1 MSLDKSITINDIAA
15 PMRMHTW
22 ELNPGFLYILGQ
34 AHEAGLKQPI
44 VNAIFKKFIEEK
56 IPVAQKIIRRLSF
69 KHAFKDFHLTLPL
82 KTVFFIHID
91 ELIEHYQNQLDQRDV
106 KIDEEYIKLKQMLSK
121 NLAEIWPEDNHEIDD
136 FLNLLKSKLCL
147 VEAVPPD
154 FDETIAQ
161 WSHLLKIQYLAN
173 MTIPATYLR
182 KDYSTSH
189 RILLGSNYGTLSD
202 SYKFRFYDISYGKS
216 VQAYFL
222 SLQQLSKDFSW
233 ILPKMVEKLPPLNNE
248 KLEEEFFQ
256 ITHYNNEESGNQK
269 RDKQSV
275 SSLVEEYANE
285 MKDLISQLYLLN
297 TQQNEKLESLLF
309 RIIQAQLIVCHGSKD
324 LEKIIKK
331 LKQNKDQVYAIAG
344 IDLHADHYL
353 LPHLLNYSECVQ
365 LKSNY
370 LDITSFSLIVI
381 MDGILAA
388 NRRWSKFESQRIMP
402 TLPPSHI
409 IHVGPTAEQANE
421 YAEKFLAELE
431 TKKARKDKGANQQT
445 KTPNNYPRKGGDK
458 ATGQPAKTS
467 SKSTDSTTSATITTT
482 TTTTTATRAAFP
494 STVPNTAP
502 TPRSLPSIQ
511 ILRQKL
517 RDLYIENP
525 SSSLR
530 QAMWHFDHLIV
541 IQGGLPESALTT
553 PEHLCLMAA
562 ATNYA
567 QKTLEQTYRFCLKQ
581 EQAPFTTTHNLKTY
595 HKQLDPHFSTYPTV
609 VKDLFLAND
618 WHRYFYTQHKK
629 WTSHTTFQVNIP
641 PVLEKLYK
649 IAEGQ
654 LGSVG
659 ELNKT
664 VEQMIE
670 KTSKHLETLL
680 NQTDVAAN
688 DKLSP
693 REEVEWVKKAFQEEQ
708 FIVVQQT
715 LENFLKN
722 VNASHPIYSSAK
734 QAVASLKILE
744 GTIRQM
750 NKSND
755 IREFSTWSVGSLLQV
770 QESIENV
777 FHTIE
782 YYKKGKISVQHELK
796 TLAEELGIEMG
807 SLADHTRELSYKV
820 RYPVENKNNSL
831 SAQII
836 DDLEALK
843 EFPDLEKGFKLQ
855 TTPKTLWAPPSS
867 EASLS
872 KVVKRMQG
880 FLVETEKFLREKGV
894 PTLQEAHQKHL
905 FALSSK
911 NSTH

>member
-22 ELNPGFLYILGQ
+22 EFNPGSLYILQ
-34 AHEAGLKQPI
+34 RAEEANLKQPI

-56 IPVAQKIIRRLSF
+56 IPQAQKIIDRLSF
-69 KHAFKDFHLTLPL
+69 KHAFKEFHLTFPV

-91 ELIEHYQNQLDQRDV
+91 ELIEHYQNQLDQREV
-106 KIDEEYIKLKQMLSK
+106 EIDEEYIKLKHLLSK
-121 NLAEIWPEDNHEIDD
+121 NLAEIWPEDNHEILD
-136 FLNLLKSKLCL
+136 FLNLLKSKLSL
-147 VEAVPPD
+147 VEAMPPN
-154 FDETIAQ
+154 FDETIAL
-161 WSHLLKIQYLAN
+161 WAHLLKIQYVAN
-173 MTIPATYLR
+173 MTISAAYLR

-189 RILLGSNYGTLSD
+189 RLLIGSNYSTLSD
-202 SYKFRFYDISYGKS
+202 LDKFRFYEISYGKS
-216 VQAYFL
+216 VQGYFL
-222 SLQQLSKDFSW
+222 ILQQISKDFSW
-233 ILPKMVEKLPPLNNE
+233 ILPKMVEKLPPMNNE
-248 KLEEEFFQ
+248 KLEEEFSQ
-256 ITHYNNEESGNQK
+256 ITHYNNKQSGNQK
-269 RDKQSV
+269 RDKRSV
-275 SSLVEEYANE
+275 SSLVQEYANE
-285 MKDLISQLYLLN
+285 MNDLISQLYLLN
-297 TQQNEKLESLLF
+297 TLQNEQIHKLVDRLL
-309 RIIQAQLIVCHGSKD
+309 QVQSIVCHGSKD
-324 LEKIIKK
+324 LEKIITK
-331 LKQNKDQVYAIAG
+331 LKHNKELLYTIGG
-344 IDLHADHYL
+344 IDLHADHHL
-353 LPHLLNYSECVQ
+353 LPHLLNYSECVK

-370 LDITSFSLIVI
+370 LDVTSFSLVVIV
-381 MDGILAA
+381 DGILTA
-388 NRRWSKFESQRIMP
+388 NKRWSEFESQRIMP
-402 TLPPSHI
+402 QLPPSHTGY
-409 IHVGPTAEQANE
+409 VGPTDEQANE
-421 YAEKFLAELE
+421 SAEKFLAELD
-431 TKKARKDKGANQQT
+431 TKKARNHKAGNQQT
-445 KTPNNYPRKGGDK
+445 KTTLNSHRKGEHKGP
-458 ATGQPAKTS
+458 GPLAKTS
-467 SKSTDSTTSATITTT
+467 LKSEPSPIPATTT
-482 TTTTTATRAAFP
+482 TTTTST
-494 STVPNTAP
+494 TVPNTAS

-517 RDLYIENP
+517 RDLYSENP

-541 IQGGLPESALTT
+541 IQGGLAESALTT

-595 HKQLDPHFSTYPTV
+595 HKQLDHFSTYPTV

-654 LGSVG
+654 LGSLG

-664 VEQMIE
+664 VEELIE

-680 NQTDVAAN
+680 NQTDVPAN
-688 DKLSP
+688 DQLSP
-693 REEVEWVKKAFQEEQ
+693 REEVQWVKKAFQQQQ
-708 FIVVQQT
+708 FVGVQQT

-722 VNASHPIYSSAK
+722 VHASHPVYSSAK

-744 GTIRQM
+744 GSIRQM
-750 NKSND
+750 NKAND

-777 FHTIE
+777 FHSIE

-796 TLAEELGIEMG
+796 TLAEDLGIEMG
-807 SLADHTRELSYKV
+807 SLADHTYELSYKV

-831 SAQII
+831 SAQIL

-843 EFPDLEKGFKLQ
+843 EFPELEKGFKLQ

-872 KVVKRMQG
+872 KVVEKMQG
-880 FLVETEKFLREKGV
+880 LLVETEKFLREKAV
-894 PTLQEAHQKHL
+894 PALQEAHHEKHTSSP
-905 FALSSK
+905 SSK
-911 NSTH
+911 NSTY